1 MIQDYFKNIHIV
13 NLDSR
18 KDRWKEIVTE
28 MARVGIEKYE
38 RCPAFK
44 PNLSKIPKEYYD
56 KLAVAGSDHEIYKI
70 GAVGNKMSQ
79 NEIIKI
85 ARDSGFD
92 NVLILEDDT
101 VFRDNANHLIDLVMN
116 QIKEDDISWDMLYFC
131 ANPVFPS
138 TFEMVNT
145 NLARI
150 KSAYTTSA
158 YVVNS
163 SVYNA
168 IIDNVL
174 TCGTENDVFYATQI
188 HPHYKCYCIRPSLAW
203 QRAGWSDVLQGERD
217 YKVLREFDK

>member
-1 MIQDYFKNIHIV
+1 MIKDYFKNIHIV

-18 KDRWKEIVTE
+18 QDRWKEIIIE
-28 MARVGIEKYE
+28 MKRVGIKRYK
-38 RCPAFK
+38 RFSAIK
-44 PNLSKIPKEYYD
+44 PNLAEIPKEYHD

-85 ARDSGFD
+85 ARNSGFD
-92 NVLILEDDT
+92 NVVILEDDT

-116 QIKEDDISWDMLYFC
+116 QIKENNISWDMLYFC

-150 KSAYTTSA
+150 RSAYTTSA

-163 SVYNA
+163 SVYDA
-168 IIDNVL
+168 IIDKVL
-174 TCGTENDVFYATQI
+174 TCGQENDVFYATQI
-188 HPHYKCYCIRPSLAW
+188 HPHYNCYCIRPALAW

-217 YKVLREFDK
+217 YKILKEFDR